1 MSKITKDCILKVVTI
16 IGRKSAE
23 IGCNSA
29 SILGF
34 HQPKQPAGLK
44 KALKK

>member
-1 MSKITKDCILKVVTI
+1 MSKMTKDCVLKVVAA
-16 IGRKSAE
+16 IGKKSAE